1 MNVRFGIYFLV
12 MVVVSFFLVVTILM
26 MKEQMEKISVKLSE
40 QFRKDLFL
48 KALR

>member
-1 MNVRFGIYFLV
+1 MNVRFSIYFLV
-12 MVVVSFFLVVTILM
+12 MVVVSFFLVLIILM